1 MHVRCLIRRILTI
14 FCTVFCILF
23 SLAMHSFFLCRPN
36 SIFVMLL
43 YIFVVFNLTHVCL
56 PPMNDHSQWILRNK
70 FYSMHIEAHSSE
82 PLVNLKMKRTI
93 TRFFF
98 QDRGK
103 KLLSQF
109 IPWNSKPMIW
119 FYLSIG
125 FETLKNYFMNV
136 NFDRQTKKAMLRDT
150 LS

>member
-1 MHVRCLIRRILTI
+1 MRQYTFPGLEIHACKVPYQKNFNDILYR
-14 FCTVFCILF
+14 FLYPFF
-23 SLAMHSFFLCRPN
+23 MGYAQFFLCRPN
-36 SIFVMLL
+36 SIFFMLL

-109 IPWNSKPMIW
+109 IPWNSNQWSDFTFQLVSRLWKIILWM
-119 FYLSIG
+119 
-125 FETLKNYFMNV
+125 
-136 NFDRQTKKAMLRDT
+136 
-150 LS
+150 